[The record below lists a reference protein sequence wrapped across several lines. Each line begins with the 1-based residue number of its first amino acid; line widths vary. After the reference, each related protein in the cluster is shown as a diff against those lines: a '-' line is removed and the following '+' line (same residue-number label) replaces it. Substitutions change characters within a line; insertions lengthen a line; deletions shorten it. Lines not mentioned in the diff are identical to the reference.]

1 MWGYIAAQVAGSLL
15 STSMTNS
22 ANKANTRENNAH
34 QLRMSQTAHQREV
47 KDLRSAGLNPI
58 LSARGAGAPQ
68 PSSAAARVEPYKA
81 DVGPA
86 LIQAQ
91 QIKLL
96 QSQSRKTTAEAVN
109 AELQEPYN
117 RALADLYSSIVGGAA
132 VTGKAFGGAA
142 TGLGMYQGAK
152 ALSRMIK
159 ARKARI
165 DSLPKAKPVSRKFK
179 RSRGGSTSRSALRR
193 KSGLKFHE
201 KVDKSTGEIKP
212 RFNRAEALRKAA
224 KSTKYG
230 LRRFGGRR
238 RFGFR

>member
-1 MWGYIAAQVAGSLL
+1 MWGYIAASVAGSLL
-15 STSMTNS
+15 GNAMTNS

-58 LSARGAGAPQ
+58 LSARGGAPQ
-68 PSSAAARVEPYKA
+68 PASAAAKVEPYKA
-81 DVGPA
+81 DVGQA

-109 AELQEPYN
+109 SELQEPYN
-117 RALADLYSSIVGGAA
+117 KAMAELYQSILGSAA
-132 VTGKAFGGAA
+132 VTGKALGGAA

-152 ALSRMIK
+152 AVSRMLK

-165 DSLPKAKPVSRKFK
+165 DALPKLKPVSRKFK

-201 KVDKSTGEIKP
+201 KVDKSTGEIKS

-238 RFGFR
+238 RLRF